1 MRNSF
6 ANGGASNSQ
15 GASVP
20 AIWRKDWQFQQA
32 VLGTRVHQLLLP
44 EGDEQ
49 N

>member
-15 GASVP
+15 GADVP
-20 AIWRKDWQFQQA
+20 SLWRKDWQFQLS
-32 VLGTRVHQLLLP
+32 VLGTRVHQLILV
-44 EGDEQ
+44 ESDTQ

>member
-1 MRNSF
+1 MSF
-6 ANGGASNSQ
+6 ANGNGASNSQ

-20 AIWRKDWQFQQA
+20 AIWRKDWQFQQS
-32 VLGTRVHQLLLP
+32 VLATRMHQLLFP